1 MGPIGFGH
9 PSEGLG
15 SSQSLATLRSIQTA
29 TSCEVAEVDQPGGML
44 DGGWMNPNRHGLLLG
59 GSSHLVSG

>member
-29 TSCEVAEVDQPGGML
+29 TSCEVAEVDQPG
-44 DGGWMNPNRHGLLLG
+44 
-59 GSSHLVSG
+59 VSWGVDEPESPMGYYLEDHPM